1 VETGRGYRELQLWT
15 DFISA
20 LARTRASLATGAPGS
35 WLRSGPGRTRDSSR
49 LSVNR
54 RRDSVRIEPRT
65 FRLRAAGPRCE
76 APGGFGRP
84 GASRSERSF
93 GISSMSGARW
103 ATASVF
109 GRKPL
114 CPSPPV
120 ALRKEA
126 VGVVREAQVSWMRN
140 GAPAAS
146 QFFRIQR
153 RGREESART
162 RVSSS
167 LGKDLEGER
176 SPGRIGRSLAG
187 NGWMSVTD
195 PTAEQGLEAGAPVR
209 QASKGRFWQRSR
221 FGEGSRA
228 GGNGKGATATVTW
241 CGCGRGES
249 FEGCEKRRGE
259 CIGTPTVRKPGSP
272 GSRVEPE
279 PDDRKRDEPHD
290 WQRDATSPQ
299 PPERRKSPR
308 WCKTTRAKQ
317 DSEAG
322 SLGTEPGR
330 QQCRFGGVDARK
342 GCRWRG
348 VTTPELRG
356 AAQAARSARFTSW
369 REP

>member
-187 NGWMSVTD
+187 NGRRASRT
-195 PTAEQGLEAGAPVR
+195 R
-209 QASKGRFWQRSR
+209 QRSKASKPALRSGKPPR
-221 FGEGSRA
+221 VDS
-228 GGNGKGATATVTW
+228 GNGVDS
-241 CGCGRGES
+241 GRGA
-249 FEGCEKRRGE
+249 GPGGTARG
-259 CIGTPTVRKPGSP
+259 
-272 GSRVEPE
+272 
-279 PDDRKRDEPHD
+279 
-290 WQRDATSPQ
+290 QR
-299 PPERRKSPR
+299 PR
-308 WCKTTRAKQ
+308 
-317 DSEAG
+317 
-322 SLGTEPGR
+322 
-330 QQCRFGGVDARK
+330 
-342 GCRWRG
+342 
-348 VTTPELRG
+348 
-356 AAQAARSARFTSW
+356 
-369 REP
+369 